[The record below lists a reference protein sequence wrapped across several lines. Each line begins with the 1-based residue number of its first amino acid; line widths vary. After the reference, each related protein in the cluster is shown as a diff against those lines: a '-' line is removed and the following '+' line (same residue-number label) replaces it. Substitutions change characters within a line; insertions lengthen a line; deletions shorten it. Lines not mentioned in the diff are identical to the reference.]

1 MLNIPNVVTLIRIA
15 LIPVFLLSLPR
26 MGLNETYYGLVPFL
40 IFLAASLTDML
51 DGYLARRNNGA
62 KITTLGKFLDTL
74 ADKLLVAAAIIE
86 FAARGQMSAWI
97 VIVILAR
104 EFVVTSLRMVG
115 VERGVVIAAGWSG
128 KIKMTVQIVCILFML
143 SSFHGLS
150 LGPITVD
157 QLMAWIM
164 LAVTVWSGADY
175 LLKYRGLFKTKA

>member
-1 MLNIPNVVTLIRIA
+1 MNIPNVVTLIRIA
-15 LIPVFLLSLPR
+15 LIPAFLLSLPA
-26 MGLNETYYGLVPFL
+26 MGYGSYYGLAPFI
-40 IFLAASLTDML
+40 IFLAASLTDTL

-86 FAARGQMSAWI
+86 FAARGQMAAWI
-97 VIVILAR
+97 VIVIIAR

-143 SSFHGLS
+143 SVFHTYD

-157 QLMAWIM
+157 TLMTWIM
-164 LAVTVWSGADY
+164 LAVTLWSGADY
-175 LLKYRGLFKTKA
+175 VWKYRGLFKPKA